1 MSSLK
6 QRRKVRRRAEK
17 LMDEAFAAVQTE
29 NTTLAERLSRRAIDG
44 GRVNPRLWLDH
55 GRILEA
61 CGRSDEAGEAVRQAI
76 TLAPRYA
83 DAFAVLARMQACQGK
98 LIQAER
104 LQRRA
109 VELDETDVAA
119 RETLA
124 AYAALLPPIDGD
136 PGAAAAARATVRT
149 DYTERTERY
158 DWDAID
164 TELRDRGMARIPDLI
179 SEDECDSMIAL
190 WDEERFEHEVTRDDP
205 DEGRFSYRF
214 FARPL
219 PELVAELRAEFY
231 GRLARIGNGWYE
243 TLGRSDRLPESLP
256 DFIARCHD
264 AGQARTTPILLSY
277 EPGGFNAPHR
287 DIAGRVVFPFQL
299 AVTLGPGC
307 TAADGGSEFRLVDVR
322 PGKIVHDR
330 RLGTGRG
337 DGIVFC
343 TRDRLVQ
350 IAGVV
355 GLQPVSH
362 GLTEVVARPRF
373 ALGIPFHEH
382 G

>member
-1 MSSLK
+1 
-6 QRRKVRRRAEK
+6 
-17 LMDEAFAAVQTE
+17 MDAAFAAVQTE
-29 NTTLAERLSRRAIDG
+29 NTTLAERLSRRAIDE

-76 TLAPRYA
+76 ALAPRYA
-83 DAFAVLARMQACQGK
+83 EAFAELARMQASQGK

-109 VELDETDVAA
+109 IELDETNIAA
-119 RETLA
+119 HETLA
-124 AYAALLPPIDGD
+124 AYAALLPPIDGE
-136 PGAAAAARATVRT
+136 PGPEAAATATVRT
-149 DYTERTERY
+149 DYTERTARY

-164 TELRDRGMARIPDLI
+164 TDLRDRGMARIPHLI
-179 SEDECDSMIAL
+179 HEDECDSMIAL
-190 WDEERFEHEVTRDDP
+190 WDEETFEHEVTRDEP
-205 DEGRFSYRF
+205 DGGRVSYRF

-219 PELVAELRAEFY
+219 PELVAELRTELY
-231 GRLARIGNGWYE
+231 GRLALIANGWYE
-243 TLGRSDRLPESLP
+243 TLGQSDRFPACLP

-264 AGQARTTPILLSY
+264 AGQARTTPILLRY
-277 EPGGFNAPHR
+277 EPGGYNAPHR

-307 TAADGGSEFRLVDVR
+307 TADDGGSEFLLVDAR
-322 PGKIVHDR
+322 PGKKVRDR

-343 TRDRLVQ
+343 TRDRLVK